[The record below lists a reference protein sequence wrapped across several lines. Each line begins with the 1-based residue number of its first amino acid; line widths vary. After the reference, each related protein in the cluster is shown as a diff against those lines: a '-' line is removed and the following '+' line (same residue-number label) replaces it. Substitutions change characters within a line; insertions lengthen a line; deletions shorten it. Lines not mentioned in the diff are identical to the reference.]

1 MERIMQALIKGL
13 SLLIVLLA
21 LILAGCGSVP
31 RLKTDPALEPY
42 VESFKAE
49 ARQRGVLTA
58 PVVAVFDDLR
68 HIVPPVEGKTVLGT
82 CTSGVVRI
90 DRSYWLRFTT
100 TDADREALMYHE
112 LGHCALGRGH
122 AEGWTAHTHP
132 HLNGAVVRI
141 PSSVMRAEF
150 IGGYAWF
157 IARDYYINELFLNH

>member
-1 MERIMQALIKGL
+1 MQVLIKGL

-21 LILAGCGSVP
+21 LVLAGCGSVP

-49 ARQRGVLTA
+49 ARRRGVLTA

-68 HIVPPVEGKTVLGT
+68 HIVPPVAGKTVLGT

-90 DRSYWLRFTT
+90 DRTYWASLAT

-122 AEGWTAHTHP
+122 VEGWTTHTHP

-157 IARDYYINELFLNH
+157 IARDYYINELFTNR